1 MSALLACPSSEVKYL
16 AYDLEEVKPSAESHH
31 AHGEGCLN

>member
-16 AYDLEEVKPSAESHH
+16 AYDPEKAKLSAASHH
-31 AHGEGCLN
+31 AHGEGGLN